1 MNTESV
7 DHERALRLIHSGTS
21 IIPKASLGSWVVY
34 GLGSERDDLPSYV
47 VLTDP
52 GGLPVDGVNNWTSAF
67 LPAVFQGTQFRSS
80 GQAVVHL
87 NTPENLA
94 RGARL
99 NQLDFL
105 KQINEVHRTRYP
117 ESDELQARID
127 NFELAARMQTAV
139 PGVIDLSLIH
149 I

>member
-52 GGLPVDGVNNWTSAF
+52 GGLPIDGVNNWTSAF
-67 LPAVFQGTQFRSS
+67 LPAVFQGTQFRST

-94 RGARL
+94 RGSRL
-99 NQLDFL
+99 NQLHFL
-105 KQINEVHRTRYP
+105 KQIKYQLEVLISSGFGEIMLRTFCF
-117 ESDELQARID
+117 
-127 NFELAARMQTAV
+127 N
-139 PGVIDLSLIH
+139 
-149 I
+149 